1 MRCRRAADFTA
12 ALGVL
17 MVEEPVVAFMLVEA
31 VAAAAPAAVAE
42 CTGNPVKNSRQV
54 GLEMAKFGHDFP
66 PFS

>member
-1 MRCRRAADFTA
+1 
-12 ALGVL
+12 
-17 MVEEPVVAFMLVEA
+17 MVEEPVVAFMLVE
-31 VAAAAPAAVAE
+31 AAAAPAAVAE